1 MKIRTHLSRIALQS
15 VVVTLGFAA
24 VQAGAQPAYPTKVI
38 RLVNPNQPG
47 GNSDILFRLLSGKMG
62 EILGQQLVFD
72 YRPGAGGNIGTEMV
86 AKSAPDGYTTL
97 VAAASFLI
105 NPSLIRKLPF
115 DAVRDFTPLGLVVD
129 IPTSVVVHPS
139 LPVKNV
145 KDLIALAKTRPGQ
158 VFFSSSGAGAVGH
171 LAAELL
177 NVQAGIKL
185 VHVPYKGI
193 APGIVDLI
201 AGHVQLSFPSIPVV
215 IEHVRGG
222 KLRMIGQCGE
232 TRSPSMPD
240 VPTMQESG
248 LPGFIVSSGFSFL
261 GPAGIPRPVVEKL
274 NSALVKS
281 LQDPANRKELLNR
294 GAVPVGN
301 TPEQHAAYIKA
312 EIEKWRKVAQGAGIK
327 PE

>member
-1 MKIRTHLSRIALQS
+1 MWRLQWS
-15 VVVTLGFAA
+15 I
-24 VQAGAQPAYPTKVI
+24 PDK
-38 RLVNPNQPG
+38 
-47 GNSDILFRLLSGKMG
+47 G
-62 EILGQQLVFD
+62 EIDEAKPPASLLQCGSNRCMWSDWRQNGKASYVPRFRRL
-72 YRPGAGGNIGTEMV
+72 PAG
-86 AKSAPDGYTTL
+86 
-97 VAAASFLI
+97 
-105 NPSLIRKLPF
+105 R
-115 DAVRDFTPLGLVVD
+115 R
-129 IPTSVVVHPS
+129 
-139 LPVKNV
+139 
-145 KDLIALAKTRPGQ
+145 R
-158 VFFSSSGAGAVGH
+158 
-171 LAAELL
+171 
-177 NVQAGIKL
+177 
-185 VHVPYKGI
+185 I

-215 IEHVRGG
+215 IQHVRGG

>member
-1 MKIRTHLSRIALQS
+1 MTVRTHLFRAALQS
-15 VVVTLGFAA
+15 LAVTLGFAA

-62 EILGQQLVFD
+62 ETLGQQLVFD
-72 YRPGAGGNIGTEMV
+72 YRPGAGGNIGAEMV

-115 DAVRDFTPLGLVVD
+115 DAIKDFTPLGLVVD
-129 IPTSVVVHPS
+129 IPASVVVHPS

-158 VFFSSSGAGAVGH
+158 VFFSSSGAGSVGH
-171 LAAELL
+171 LAGELL
-177 NVQAGIKL
+177 NAQARIKV

-215 IEHVRGG
+215 IQHVHGG

-261 GPAGIPRPVVEKL
+261 GPAGMPRPVVEKL
-274 NSALVKS
+274 NSALVKA
-281 LQDPANRKELLNR
+281 LQDPGVRKELISR
-294 GAVPVGN
+294 GAVPIGN

-312 EIEKWRKVAQGAGIK
+312 EIGKWQKVAQGAGIK

>member
-1 MKIRTHLSRIALQS
+1 MKIRTRLFRIALQFL
-15 VVVTLGFAA
+15 VVTLGFAA

-177 NVQAGIKL
+177 NAQAGIKL

-281 LQDPANRKELLNR
+281 L
-294 GAVPVGN
+294 
-301 TPEQHAAYIKA
+301 
-312 EIEKWRKVAQGAGIK
+312 
-327 PE
+327 